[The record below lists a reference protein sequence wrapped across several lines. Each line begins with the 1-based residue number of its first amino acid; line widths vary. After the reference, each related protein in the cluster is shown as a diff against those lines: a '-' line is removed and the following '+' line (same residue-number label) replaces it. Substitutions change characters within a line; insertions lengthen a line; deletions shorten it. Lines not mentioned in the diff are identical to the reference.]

1 LKIGDTLKKDT
12 FYYAF
17 AVMLLSIIRKEK
29 VRKTELKKE
38 INQIIEAMY
47 KEFT

>member
-1 LKIGDTLKKDT
+1 MKKDT
-12 FYYAF
+12 FYYGF

-29 VRKTELKKE
+29 VNKTELKKE
-38 INQIIEAMY
+38 INRIIDAMY

>member
-1 LKIGDTLKKDT
+1 MKKDT

-29 VRKTELKKE
+29 IDKEELKE
-38 INQIIEAMY
+38 ELNRIIDAMY
-47 KEFT
+47 KEFVGKR